1 MKKLILLTIAVIA
14 LSSCGTLRPRDMQKQ
29 VMFVDYTPYIEAGFY
44 LSPND
49 YPGPHTPVGEL
60 NIIID
65 PSVEQMGSNIRYPDE
80 IYQTNNYRMA
90 SKNLTAEELLEIA
103 VSEAAKRGS
112 NGISNLKIEVVTMD
126 YPYYVTEGLWS
137 TSALTMPVNRYIIT
151 GLVIRINN

>member
-1 MKKLILLTIAVIA
+1 
-14 LSSCGTLRPRDMQKQ
+14 
-29 VMFVDYTPYIEAGFY
+29 MFIDSTPYVEAGVY
-44 LSPND
+44 WSPND

-65 PSVEQMGSNIRYPDE
+65 PSVERMRSNIRYADE
-80 IYQTNNYRMA
+80 IYQTDNYQMI

-103 VSEAAKRGS
+103 VSEAAKKGS

-126 YPYYVTEGLWS
+126 YPYYVAEGLWA
-137 TSALTMPVNRYIIT
+137 TTYRTMPVNRYIIT